1 MKFFLATAA
10 AIDRLN
16 HVIGH
21 AASIAVLLACV
32 ISAGNAVSRYALD
45 LSSNGWLEIQWYL
58 FGLTVLF
65 GAASVLT
72 HNEHVRV
79 DVVYG
84 CWPPR
89 ARAWIDLLG
98 LLFFLLPFT
107 LLVAWLSWPFFLESW
122 RIQEASPND
131 GGLIRW
137 PIKLAIPLGFA
148 LLSLQGIAEIIKR
161 VAHLRGKLEMDTHYE
176 RPLQ

>member
-1 MKFFLATAA
+1 MKFFLGLAAT
-10 AIDRLN
+10 IDRMN
-16 HVIGH
+16 HAIGH
-21 AASIAVLLACV
+21 LAAIAVLLACV

-65 GAASVLT
+65 GAATVLC

-79 DVVYG
+79 DILYG
-84 CWPPR
+84 RWPPR
-89 ARAWIDLLG
+89 ARAWVDLLG
-98 LLFFLLPFT
+98 LMFFLLPFT
-107 LLVAWLSWPFFLESW
+107 LLVAYLSWPFFIESL
-122 RIQEASPND
+122 RIHEVSQND

-137 PIKLAIPLGFA
+137 PIKLAIPVGFV
-148 LLSLQGIAEIIKR
+148 LLSLQGVAEIIKR
-161 VAHLRGKLEMDTHYE
+161 IAYLSGKLDMDTHYE

>member
-1 MKFFLATAA
+1 MRVFLALAA
-10 AIDRLN
+10 FIDRLN
-16 HVIGH
+16 HLIGH
-21 AASIAVLLACV
+21 AASWAVLFAAL

-58 FGLTVLF
+58 FGGIVMLGAATVLC
-65 GAASVLT
+65 

-79 DVVYG
+79 DILYG
-84 CWPPR
+84 RWPPR
-89 ARAWIDLLG
+89 LRAWIDLLG
-98 LLFFLLPFT
+98 LAFCLLPFT
-107 LLVAWLSWPFFLESW
+107 ILVAWLAWPFFVDSW
-122 RIQEASPND
+122 NIGEVSSND

-148 LLSLQGIAEIIKR
+148 LLSLQGVSEVIKR
-161 VAHLRGKLEMDTHYE
+161 VAFLAGTYNMDTHYE